1 MGFAATT
8 FVNASDVLVRRS
20 LTESTPIAMG
30 EIGAMFIV
38 MLDIALLGPR
48 TKDVALEKISH

>member
-1 MGFAATT
+1 MGSAATT
-8 FVNASDVLVRRS
+8 FGNASAVVARWPLA
-20 LTESTPIAMG
+20 ESAPIAMG
-30 EIGAMFIV
+30 EIGV